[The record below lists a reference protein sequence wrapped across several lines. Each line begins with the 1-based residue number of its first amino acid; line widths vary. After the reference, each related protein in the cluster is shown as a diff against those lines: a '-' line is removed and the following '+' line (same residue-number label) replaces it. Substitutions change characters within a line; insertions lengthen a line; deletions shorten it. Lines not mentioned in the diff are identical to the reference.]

1 VSGDLIYKRDEV
13 EFIGRIDSGLDN
25 IDASIANRNGILVI
39 NKPGG
44 VTSFTKILVKPVCLF
59 F

>member
-1 VSGDLIYKRDEV
+1 VSGDLINKRDEV
-13 EFIGRIDSGLDN
+13 EVIGRVDSGLDN
-25 IDASIANRNGILVI
+25 IDASIAIRNRILVI
-39 NKPGG
+39 NKLGG